1 MEIKDLDKELRY
13 QRLKVEYKII
23 HSRDLKDILVKIDG
37 LPIAVGILQF
47 LELVA
52 VMEGFLAN
60 QLPPKKARYKI
71 AIKDKIPYLGFY
83 VKKYDSVVFLDKAEV
98 RIYLKILKQFERA
111 VNIIWNGQTTQIIE
125 DKFYL

>member
-1 MEIKDLDKELRY
+1 MEVKNLDKKIEY

-23 HSRDLKDILVKIDG
+23 YSRDLQDILVKIDG
-37 LPIAVGILQF
+37 VPLAVGILQF

-60 QLPPKKARYKI
+60 QLPPKKERYKI

-83 VKKYDSVVFLDKAEV
+83 VKKYDKVVYLDKAETRV
-98 RIYLKILKQFERA
+98 YLKILKQFEKA
-111 VNIIWNGQTTQIIE
+111 VNIIWNGESIGE
-125 DKFYL
+125 RYYL

>member
-1 MEIKDLDKELRY
+1 MEIRNLDQELIY

-37 LPIAVGILQF
+37 LPVAVGILQF

-60 QLPPKKARYKI
+60 QLPPKKERYKI
-71 AIKDKIPYLGFY
+71 AIKDKIPYLGFF
-83 VKKYDSVVFLDKAEV
+83 VKKYNKVVYLDKAETRV
-98 RIYLKILKQFERA
+98 YLKILKQFERA
-111 VNIIWNGQTTQIIE
+111 VNIIWNGRTTQTLE
-125 DKFYL
+125 EKFYP

>member
-1 MEIKDLDKELRY
+1 MEIRNLDQELIY

-23 HSRDLKDILVKIDG
+23 HSRDLQDILVKIDG
-37 LPIAVGILQF
+37 LPVAVGILQF

-60 QLPPKKARYKI
+60 QLPPKKERYKI
-71 AIKDKIPYLGFY
+71 AIKDKIPYLGFF
-83 VKKYDSVVFLDKAEV
+83 VKKYNKVVYLDKAETRV
-98 RIYLKILKQFERA
+98 YLKILKQFERA
-111 VNIIWNGQTTQIIE
+111 VNIIWNGKTTQSLE

>member
-1 MEIKDLDKELRY
+1 MRAKNLDKQIEY

-23 HSRDLKDILVKIDG
+23 HSRDLQDILVKIDG
-37 LPIAVGILQF
+37 LPVAVGILQF

-60 QLPPKKARYKI
+60 QLPPKRERYKI

-83 VKKYDSVVFLDKAEV
+83 VKKYDNVVFLDKAEV
-98 RIYLKILKQFERA
+98 RVYLKILKQFEKA
-111 VNIIWNGQTTQIIE
+111 VNIIWNGESIKSLDDE
-125 DKFYL
+125 FYL

>member
-1 MEIKDLDKELRY
+1 MRAKNLDKQIEY

-23 HSRDLKDILVKIDG
+23 HSRDLQDILVKIDG
-37 LPIAVGILQF
+37 LPVAVGILQF

-60 QLPPKKARYKI
+60 QLPPKRERYKI

-83 VKKYDSVVFLDKAEV
+83 VKKYDNVVFLDKAEV
-98 RIYLKILKQFERA
+98 RVYLKILKQFEKV
-111 VNIIWNGQTTQIIE
+111 VNIIWNGKSIKSLE
-125 DKFYL
+125 DEFYL

>member
-1 MEIKDLDKELRY
+1 MEIKNLDKELQC
-13 QRLKVEYKII
+13 QRIKIEYKII

-37 LPIAVGILQF
+37 LPVAVGILQF

-60 QLPPKKARYKI
+60 QLPPKKEKYKI
-71 AIKDKIPYLGFY
+71 AIKDKIPYIGFY
-83 VKKYDSVVFLDKAEV
+83 VKKYDKVVFLDKAETRV
-98 RIYLKILKQFERA
+98 YLKILKQFERA
-111 VNIIWNGQTTQIIE
+111 INIIWNGESIQSME

>member
-1 MEIKDLDKELRY
+1 MEIRNLDQELIY

-23 HSRDLKDILVKIDG
+23 HSRDLQDILVKIDG
-37 LPIAVGILQF
+37 LPVAVGILQF

-60 QLPPKKARYKI
+60 QLPPKKERYKI
-71 AIKDKIPYLGFY
+71 AIKDKIPYLGFF
-83 VKKYDSVVFLDKAEV
+83 VKKYNKVVYLDKAETRV
-98 RIYLKILKQFERA
+98 YLKILKQFEKA
-111 VNIIWNGQTTQIIE
+111 VNIIWNGRTTQTLE

>member
-1 MEIKDLDKELRY
+1 MRTKNLDKQIEY

-23 HSRDLKDILVKIDG
+23 HSRDLQDILVKIDG
-37 LPIAVGILQF
+37 LPVAVGILQF

-60 QLPPKKARYKI
+60 QLPPKRERYKI

-83 VKKYDSVVFLDKAEV
+83 VKKYDNVVFLDKAEV
-98 RIYLKILKQFERA
+98 RVYLKILKQFEKV
-111 VNIIWNGQTTQIIE
+111 VNIIWNGKSIKSLE
-125 DKFYL
+125 DEFYL

>member
-1 MEIKDLDKELRY
+1 MEIRNLDQELIY

-23 HSRDLKDILVKIDG
+23 HSKDLQDILVKVDG
-37 LPIAVGILQF
+37 LPVAVGILQF

-60 QLPPKKARYKI
+60 QLPPKKERYKI
-71 AIKDKIPYLGFY
+71 AIKDKIPYLGFF
-83 VKKYDSVVFLDKAEV
+83 VKKYNKVVYLDKAETRV
-98 RIYLKILKQFERA
+98 YLKILKQFERA
-111 VNIIWNGQTTQIIE
+111 VNIIWNGRTTQLFE